1 MDSRQLKH
9 FLAVAEHQ
17 NFTRAAESLHIA
29 QPALSISIKK
39 FEQQL
44 ALELFRRNDRKVT
57 LTHEGNVLLEHAK
70 RIVQQIDDAVLA
82 MAELKGLEKGEVRL
96 GAPSMVGSYFLPEVV
111 MAFKN
116 LYPNLKMTVI
126 NAGTQAIRQML
137 VDGDLD
143 IGVILNEDVPD
154 ELDVD
159 PLLSSQ
165 MVAVVGVQHPFA
177 KQASISYQQFF
188 DQELVMFKTTYFHRE
203 FIDKLC
209 DEFGFTPKFSFE
221 TNLLPMILNIV
232 RREFAIT
239 ALLEIVTENEPDVVA
254 IPFEE
259 PVHLDLAIA
268 WRKEGY
274 LSNADRTFIN
284 FVKQYV

>member
-209 DEFGFTPKFSFE
+209 DEFGFTPNFSFE